1 MGPQVPPAPPVL
13 WALGGLA
20 LLLWLW
26 ALCTACHRYVWPG
39 AGRVGGGFGGGRG
52 SEGLLGR
59 GSEAGTSAPI
69 NTPLAP
75 RKRAQ
80 RQQPPGR
87 VMQAEALLLRRHP
100 LCTLSKSDTRLH
112 ELHRGPGG
120 CRGEPRW
127 ERRGRGRGLHP
138 QRAHCPPVTS
148 VLTPPLV
155 PRPVSMDVQR
165 PQWLEVSR
173 GTSRPLVAFSPRE
186 PPFSPAA
193 ASPSIGPEATYSNVG
208 LAAVPRASLAASPAV
223 WAGARLTSS
232 RASPGPEPRPEV
244 AEYACIRRLKGAAQ
258 GPQGLGQGTAA
269 PTPAVEVDIL
279 YSKVRKPKK
288 RDPGTAADQ
297 LDPKGSDAVL
307 AVGSDQSHETLPLG
321 GLGKDDGLLENVYES
336 IQDMGA
342 QGAWNPLLRPEG
354 TCAGLGGSRLPQP
367 QPRRSLHG
375 PTC

>member
-1 MGPQVPPAPPVL
+1 
-13 WALGGLA
+13 
-20 LLLWLW
+20 
-26 ALCTACHRYVWPG
+26 
-39 AGRVGGGFGGGRG
+39 
-52 SEGLLGR
+52 
-59 GSEAGTSAPI
+59 
-69 NTPLAP
+69 
-75 RKRAQ
+75 
-80 RQQPPGR
+80 
-87 VMQAEALLLRRHP
+87 
-100 LCTLSKSDTRLH
+100 
-112 ELHRGPGG
+112 
-120 CRGEPRW
+120 
-127 ERRGRGRGLHP
+127 
-138 QRAHCPPVTS
+138 
-148 VLTPPLV
+148 
-155 PRPVSMDVQR
+155 MDVQR

-173 GTSRPLVAFSPRE
+173 GTSGPLVAFSPRE

>member
-1 MGPQVPPAPPVL
+1 MLSSTRKCVGLKGSWSVKSPWEALLLRPEEAPGSGGLEAAPAHDPRRPSSWWVETPGGLSWLRRMGPQVSPAPPVL

-26 ALCTACHRYVWPG
+26 ALCTACHR
-39 AGRVGGGFGGGRG
+39 
-52 SEGLLGR
+52 
-59 GSEAGTSAPI
+59 
-69 NTPLAP
+69 
-75 RKRAQ
+75 KRAH

-87 VMQAEALLLRRHP
+87 VMQAEASLLRRHP

-112 ELHRGPGG
+112 ELHRGPVG
-120 CRGEPRW
+120 CR
-127 ERRGRGRGLHP
+127 
-138 QRAHCPPVTS
+138 
-148 VLTPPLV
+148 V

-223 WAGARLTSS
+223 WAGAWLTSS

-297 LDPKGSDAVL
+297 LDPKGSEAVL

-354 TCAGLGGSRLPQP
+354 TCAGLGGTRLPQP